1 MPPKLTMPC
10 PTPGC
15 PETLK
20 VRKDK
25 NGRPTM
31 MCDRCRFQGFVK
43 SDHGAR
49 AWFGEKW
56 PNEEAAGDPPDAG
69 QTKPERVTSKA
80 APAPPGVTP
89 PKKPAD
95 PPAKGKGEQWW

>member
-1 MPPKLTMPC
+1 MPC

-25 NGRPTM
+25 NKRPTM
-31 MCDRCRFQGFVK
+31 MCDRCRFQAFVK

-56 PNEEAAGDPPDAG
+56 PSEEAAGDPPPADAPNG
-69 QTKPERVTSKA
+69 KGVTPGTRSSA
-80 APAPPGVTP
+80 PGVTP
-89 PKKPAD
+89 EKKPAD
-95 PPAKGKGEQWW
+95 PPAKKKGEGWW